1 MKHDVVGKVYR
12 KYSSGNKTRGFFNES
27 VYQPI
32 YAQNKHKSRFSG
44 AVFATF
50 EAFPGIEILNLRNR
64 SGPQTV
70 YKIRGCLGV
79 QKCLFRGGSKEPPF
93 TLLRHFLRKFQ

>member
-50 EAFPGIEILNLRNR
+50 ETFPGFEILNLRNQAEA
-64 SGPQTV
+64 PTV
-70 YKIRGCLGV
+70 YKIRGRMGV
-79 QKCLFRGGSKEPPF
+79 HKHVFGGGSKESHF
-93 TLLRHFLRKFQ
+93 TLIGHFLRKFQ